1 MTSLSQTITSSSGNN
16 DDTSPSASAS
26 ASASGA
32 ITSTST
38 STSPAIGIAD
48 MSQQSNHHN
57 QGGGDSIINTIIGV
71 MGNVLEWYDF
81 ALFGFFSDVIAEVFF
96 PPVPE
101 GSSDN
106 TNNANLMKSF
116 VIFGSAFLMRPIGGL
131 IIGYIGDKHGR
142 KDALTKSL
150 FLMAIPTTLM
160 GCLPTYKQV
169 GVLSTILLCICR
181 LIQGISVGGQLP
193 ASLVYT
199 VEKRPKSQWGYY
211 GSLPMVAA
219 NVGTLLGNIC
229 GATMRS
235 VLTEQQLLTWGWRI
249 PFFSGIL
256 IAFVSCYLNKYGTDV
271 SDINIVINVV
281 PQQGQV
287 QDGQQQ
293 ATQTQQATEDSRVH
307 TKPHN
312 PIKVAFRRENRLA
325 LLSTSITPMLWASGF
340 YVSFVW
346 IAIYMEELMDPP
358 IQNAFWINSMSL
370 LLGMTFVLPIAG
382 HISDRIGSRVGMMT
396 VSGLLLTGLGPVCL
410 IVISKGNPITAFLSQ
425 LLLGLLLS
433 FYGGPLCAWLVENF
447 SPEVRMTSASIGY
460 DIRYVVV
467 VVHVKY
473 IFFNIIIMLMQIL
486 NQSIIKT
493 YTHTVSHSSFFV
505 FFVFVHFF
513 SYEIFAILNILLYYN
528 ILILYLYIILLYYYI
543 IIYSHAIA
551 GGFSP
556 AIATAL
562 YTNFGINYSGLV
574 YVVFGSVS
582 VAGLYINYCFGQ
594 GDKESDTGTGTSLSS
609 PSSLSL
615 SPDNSNKSVV
625 VEMQQTNT
633 TTSSSS
639 SSSSTTTKESDKTSF
654 KNIV

>member
-1 MTSLSQTITSSSGNN
+1 MTDVSQTVTTSGGRDD
-16 DDTSPSASAS
+16 DDT
-26 ASASGA
+26 
-32 ITSTST
+32 ITTP
-38 STSPAIGIAD
+38 PAILPAAVGIAD
-48 MSQQSNHHN
+48 MSQQAN
-57 QGGGDSIINTIIGV
+57 QVGGGGESSINTIVGV

-101 GSSDN
+101 GSSSSDQDD
-106 TNNANLMKSF
+106 ANLMKSF

-142 KDALTKSL
+142 KEALTKSL

-169 GVLSTILLCICR
+169 GVLSTILLCLCR

-219 NVGTLLGNIC
+219 NVGTLLGNVC

-235 VLTEQQLLTWGWRI
+235 ILTEQQLVTWGWRI

-256 IAFVSCYLNKYGTDV
+256 IAVVSCYLRKYGTDV
-271 SDINIVINVV
+271 SDINV
-281 PQQGQV
+281 PQAQQGQ
-287 QDGQQQ
+287 QQGQ
-293 ATQTQQATEDSRVH
+293 EDSRIH

-346 IAIYMEELMDPP
+346 IALYMEELMDPP

-382 HISDRIGSRVGMMT
+382 HISDRIGSRIGMMT
-396 VSGLLLTGLGPVCL
+396 VSGILLTGLGPVCL
-410 IVISKGNPITAFLSQ
+410 IVISKGNPVTAFLSQ

-460 DIRYVVV
+460 DIRYV
-467 VVHVKY
+467 
-473 IFFNIIIMLMQIL
+473 
-486 NQSIIKT
+486 
-493 YTHTVSHSSFFV
+493 
-505 FFVFVHFF
+505 
-513 SYEIFAILNILLYYN
+513 
-528 ILILYLYIILLYYYI
+528 
-543 IIYSHAIA
+543 
-551 GGFSP
+551 
-556 AIATAL
+556 
-562 YTNFGINYSGLV
+562 
-574 YVVFGSVS
+574 
-582 VAGLYINYCFGQ
+582 
-594 GDKESDTGTGTSLSS
+594 
-609 PSSLSL
+609 
-615 SPDNSNKSVV
+615 
-625 VEMQQTNT
+625 
-633 TTSSSS
+633 
-639 SSSSTTTKESDKTSF
+639 
-654 KNIV
+654 